1 MKILITGGD
10 AQLGRAL
17 VVALQKHQVQS
28 AGHDRLDIA
37 DPAAVLAAVQGFAPD
52 LVINT
57 AAYNDVDGSESNR
70 AQAHAVN
77 ATGPRNLALAT
88 ASMRIPLMHFST
100 DYVFD
105 GALRRPYN
113 ESDTPHPLSAYGADK
128 LAGEEAVRQLNER
141 HYIVRTAWLFSAGG
155 RNFLNTMRAMSGR
168 PQVRIV
174 CDQSSSPT
182 YVPHLAAAA
191 AELIE
196 TGAYGT
202 FHMAGQG
209 GTSKFE
215 LVRLCFSMLNLKTEV
230 LPVPLSEFPSP
241 ARRPNYSVLTTTREP
256 RIMLPR
262 WQEGLSDFVRALE
275 DGV

>member
-17 VVALQKHQVQS
+17 AGALQKHQVQS
-28 AGHDRLDIA
+28 AGHHQLDIT
-37 DPAAVLAAVQGFAPD
+37 DPAAVRAAIEGWAPD

-57 AAYNDVDGSESNR
+57 AAYNDVDGSENNR
-70 AQAHAVN
+70 VQAHAVN
-77 ATGPRNLALAT
+77 TTGPRNLALAT
-88 ASMRIPLMHFST
+88 ASARIPLMHFSS

-113 ESDTPHPLSAYGADK
+113 EADTPNPLCAYGADK
-128 LAGEEAVRQLNER
+128 LAGEAAVRELNER

-155 RNFLNTMRAMSGR
+155 RNFLNTMRAMSDR
-168 PQVRIV
+168 PQVRVV
-174 CDQSSSPT
+174 CDQYGSPT

-191 AELIE
+191 AALIE

-202 FHMAGQG
+202 FHMTGQG

-215 LVRLCFSMLNLKTEV
+215 LVRRFFSMLKLKTEV
-230 LPVPLSEFPSP
+230 LPVPLSDFPSP
-241 ARRPNYSVLTTTREP
+241 ARRPAYSVLTTTREP
-256 RIMLPR
+256 RILLPR
-262 WQEGLSDFVRALE
+262 WQEGLNEFAHALE
-275 DGV
+275 GI

>member
-1 MKILITGGD
+1 MKILVTGGEG
-10 AQLGRAL
+10 QLGRAFIPVL
-17 VVALQKHQVQS
+17 KEHEIVS
-28 AGHDRLDIA
+28 IGHDRLDIT
-37 DPAAVLAAVQGFAPD
+37 DCAAVHAAIEALAPD

-77 ATGPRNLALAT
+77 ATGPRNLAMAT
-88 ASMRIPLMHFST
+88 ASLRIPLMHFST

-105 GALRRPYN
+105 GALRRPYD
-113 ESDTPHPLSAYGADK
+113 ESDTPRPLSAYGADK
-128 LAGEEAVRQLNER
+128 LAGEEAVRQLNQR

-155 RNFLNTMRAMSGR
+155 RNFLNTMRAMSDR
-168 PQVRIV
+168 PQVRVV

-191 AELIE
+191 AALID

-202 FHMAGQG
+202 FHLAGQG

-215 LVRLCFSMLNLKTEV
+215 LVRLCFSMLKLKTEV

-241 ARRPNYSVLTTTREP
+241 ARRPAYSVLTTTREP
-256 RIMLPR
+256 RITLPR
-262 WQEGLSDFVRALE
+262 WQEGLSEFVRALE
-275 DGV
+275 SGI